1 MSELLAPA
9 GNYEAFIAAINAG
22 ANAVYIG
29 LNSFSA
35 RAYAN
40 NFAVEEIKSIV
51 EYAHLRNVK
60 VFVTMNTIIFQ
71 DELPQAY
78 STIDEL
84 AKANIDAI
92 IIQDLA
98 LLDYVAKCYPSIE
111 AHASTQMGID
121 DLEGINIL
129 DKLGVKRVVLA
140 REVPIEKIKYFKT
153 KTNMPLEAF
162 IHGALCVS
170 YSGNCLISG
179 LIGMRSGNRGR
190 CVGSCRKLYNL
201 VNLTTNE
208 VFPKN
213 YLLSMKDLNT
223 TYSVKDLSVI
233 DSLKI
238 EGRMKEPYYVYSV
251 VNSYRKILDGDTN
264 LKDIN
269 VNLTK
274 TFNRTFTKGYLL
286 RELPVNITNTK
297 KPNNYGYYIGKVTNK
312 KGSMIEIKLTE
323 TLNQG
328 DQIRFDLDDINE
340 VSLPIVKMYD
350 KNNKLINS
358 SNTYAYVECKER
370 INIGSSVYK
379 TKDKDFLT
387 SLEQSMKNEYW
398 SYPVNMYLNLEG
410 NELSLTVYYDEYFG
424 SSDKVVIE
432 KANNNP
438 TTLDSIKKQLSKL
451 GNTPYYLD
459 TLNVNFNEEW
469 FIPVSI
475 LNNLRRAAILDLNK
489 NRLKSKELKQNP
501 YSFTK
506 QIFPSISPII
516 TASVKTKEQYDVCK
530 SLGIKHIYYDNIIPR
545 NNASY
550 KEIDK
555 EVLVGG
561 LGGLEHYKN
570 NDVITDYSFNVVNAE
585 SVNILH
591 SLGANRVTLS
601 HEINKQQIKNLVN
614 EYYHKNGGYP
624 NLEMIVYGRQEML
637 HTKYCPIK
645 KMGECGKC
653 KTEKFAVK
661 DDFETFPILTDSDCS
676 TTILNGKILNLIEEV
691 SLLDHINYFRLAFT
705 IESSEEIIQA
715 FNNLKNKL
723 DGKNVKCFNSKTDT
737 RGHFNREIL

>member
-40 NFAVEEIKSIV
+40 NFTIDEIKNLV

-60 VFVTMNTIIFQ
+60 VFVTMNTIVFQ
-71 DELPQAY
+71 DELPLAY

-98 LLDYVAKCYPSIE
+98 LLDYVSKCHPSIE

-121 DLEGINIL
+121 DLEGITSL
-129 DKLGVKRVVLA
+129 EKLGIKRVVLA

-223 TYSVKDLSVI
+223 TYNVQDLNII

-251 VNSYRKILDGDTN
+251 VNSYRKILDGNTN
-264 LKDIN
+264 IKEIN
-269 VNLTK
+269 TNLTK
-274 TFNRTFTKGYLL
+274 TFNRTFTKGYLFN
-286 RELPVNITNTK
+286 ELPVNITNTK
-297 KPNNYGYYIGKVTNK
+297 KPNNYGYYIGKVTGK
-312 KGSMIEIKLTE
+312 RGSMVEIKLTE
-323 TLNQG
+323 PLNQG

-358 SNTYAYVECKER
+358 SNTYAYLECKER
-370 INIGSSVYK
+370 INIGSNVYK
-379 TKDKDFLT
+379 TKDKDFLS
-387 SLEQSMKNEYW
+387 SLEQSMKTEYW
-398 SYPVNMYLNLEG
+398 SYPVNMYLTLEE

-424 SSDKVVIE
+424 SSDKVLIE

-438 TTLDSIKKQLSKL
+438 TTFESIKKQLSKL

-459 TLNVNFNEEW
+459 TLNIDFDEEW

-475 LNNLRRAAILDLNK
+475 LNNLRRTAIEDLNK
-489 NRLKSKELKQNP
+489 NRLKTTEIKPLP
-501 YSFTK
+501 YTFTK
-506 QIFPSISPII
+506 QIFPTIKPII

-530 SLGIKHIYYDNIIPR
+530 SLGIEHIYYENIVPR

-550 KEIDK
+550 KEFNS
-555 EVLVGG
+555 EVLIGG
-561 LGGLEHYKN
+561 IGGLERYTH

-591 SLGANRVTLS
+591 TLGAKRVTLS
-601 HEINKQQIKNLVN
+601 HEINKQQIKNLVS
-614 EYYHKNGGYP
+614 EYYNKNGGYP

-653 KTEKFAVK
+653 KSKQFALK
-661 DDFETFPILTDSDCS
+661 DDFEVFPLLTSDNCEV
-676 TTILNGKILNLIEEV
+676 TLLNGKVLNLIDEINTLE
-691 SLLDHINYFRLAFT
+691 HINSFRLAFT
-705 IESSEEIIQA
+705 TESSNVVKQVI
-715 FNNLKNKL
+715 KNTLDKL
-723 DGKNVKCFNSKTDT
+723 SGSSKKYFNSETDT
-737 RGHFNREIL
+737 RGHFNKEIL

>member
-22 ANAVYIG
+22 ANAVYMG

-40 NFAVEEIKSIV
+40 NFNIEEIKSLV

-60 VFVTMNTIIFQ
+60 IFVTMNTIIFQ
-71 DELPQAY
+71 DELELAY

-98 LLDYVAKCYPSIE
+98 LLDYVTKCHPTVE

-129 DKLGVKRVVLA
+129 EKIGAKRVVLA
-140 REVPIEKIKYFKT
+140 REAPVDKIKYFKS

-208 VFPKN
+208 IFPKN

-223 TYSVKDLSVI
+223 TYNVQDLSII

-274 TFNRTFTKGYLL
+274 TFNRTFTKGYLFN
-286 RELPVNITNTK
+286 ELPVNITNTK
-297 KPNNYGYYIGKVTNK
+297 KPNNYGFYIGKVTGK

-323 TLNQG
+323 SLNQG

-350 KNNKLINS
+350 KNNKLINT
-358 SNTYAYVECKER
+358 SNTYAYVECKEK

-379 TKDKDFLT
+379 TKDKEFLS

-398 SYPVNMYLNLEG
+398 SFPVNMYLNLDG

-424 SSDKVVIE
+424 SSEKVMIE
-432 KANNNP
+432 KAVNNP
-438 TTLDSIKKQLSKL
+438 TTLESIKKQLSKL

-459 TLNVNFNEEW
+459 SLSINFDEEW

-475 LNNLRRAAILDLNK
+475 LNNLRRMAIEDLNN
-489 NRLKSKELKQNP
+489 NRLKTNELVKIP
-501 YSFTK
+501 YTFTK
-506 QIFPSISPII
+506 QIFPTIKPII

-530 SLGIKHIYYDNIIPR
+530 SLGIEHIYYENITPR

-550 KEIDK
+550 KEFNN

-561 LGGLEHYKN
+561 IGGLEYYKN

-591 SLGANRVTLS
+591 SLGAKRVTLS
-601 HEINKQQIKNLVN
+601 HEINKQQIKNLIN

-624 NLEMIVYGRQEML
+624 NLEMIIYGRQEML

-653 KTEKFAVK
+653 KNNQFALK
-661 DDFETFPILTDSDCS
+661 DDFETFPILTDNDCS
-676 TTILNGKILNLIEEV
+676 TTILNGKILNLIEEI

-705 IESSEEIIQA
+705 IESSEEIINV
-715 FNNLKNKL
+715 FNNLQNKL
-723 DGKNVKCFNSKTDT
+723 NGKNVKCFNSKTDT

>member
-9 GNYEAFIAAINAG
+9 GNYEAFISAVNAG
-22 ANAVYIG
+22 ANAVYLG
-29 LNSFSA
+29 LNTFSA

-40 NFAVEEIKSIV
+40 NFTIDEVKNLV

-60 VFVTMNTIIFQ
+60 VFITMNTIIFQ
-71 DELPQAY
+71 DELPLAY
-78 STIDEL
+78 KTIDEL
-84 AKANIDAI
+84 AEINVDAL

-98 LLDYVAKCYPSIE
+98 LLDYVIKCHPHLE

-121 DLEGINIL
+121 DLEGITSL
-129 DKLGVKRVVLA
+129 EKLGVKRVVLA

-223 TYSVKDLSVI
+223 TYNVKDLSII

-238 EGRMKEPYYVYSV
+238 EGRMKEPTYVYSV
-251 VNSYRKILDGDTN
+251 VNSYRKILDGN
-264 LKDIN
+264 RGLNEIN
-269 VNLTK
+269 ENLTK
-274 TFNRTFTKGYLL
+274 TFNRTFTKGYLFN
-286 RELPVNITNTK
+286 EEAVNITNIK
-297 KPNNYGYYIGKVTNK
+297 KPNNYGYYIGKVTSK
-312 KGSMIEIKLTE
+312 KGNVVEIKLNDV
-323 TLNQG
+323 LNQG
-328 DQIRFDLDDINE
+328 DQIRFDLDDTNE

-350 KNNKLINS
+350 KNHKLINS

-370 INIGSSVYK
+370 INIGSNVYK
-379 TKDKDFLT
+379 TKDKDFLS
-387 SLEQSMKNEYW
+387 SLEQNMKSEYY
-398 SYPVNMYLNLEG
+398 SYPVNMYLTLDE
-410 NELSLTVYYDEYFG
+410 EKLCLTINYDNHYG
-424 SSDKVVIE
+424 TSSKVNIE
-432 KANNNP
+432 KAKNNP
-438 TTLDSIKKQLSKL
+438 TTIDSIKKQLSKL

-459 TLNVNFNEEW
+459 SLEVNFNEEW

-475 LNNLRRAAILDLNK
+475 LNNMRREAIEDLNK
-489 NRLKSKELKQNP
+489 NRLLITKKNKNE
-501 YSFTK
+501 YTFTK
-506 QIFPSISPII
+506 QIFPTIKPII

-530 SLGIKHIYYDNIIPR
+530 ELGIEHIYYENIIPR

-550 KEIDK
+550 TEFNS

-561 LGGLEHYKN
+561 MGGLEHYKN
-570 NDVITDYSFNVVNAE
+570 NPVITDYSFNVVNAE

-601 HEINKQQIKNLVN
+601 HEINKQQIKNLIN
-614 EYYHKNGGYP
+614 EYYALNNGYP
-624 NLEMIVYGRQEML
+624 NLELIVYGRQEML

-653 KTEKFAVK
+653 KTNQFAIK
-661 DDFETFPILTDSDCS
+661 DEFETFPILTNSSCE

-691 SLLDHINYFRLAFT
+691 STLEHINYFRLAFT
-705 IESSEEIIQA
+705 IESSDEIRFA
-715 FNNLKNKL
+715 YNALKTKL
-723 DGKNVKCFNSKTDT
+723 SGENIKCFNSKTDT